1 MVAHSSEPEGTE
13 AHDAFTPSPPPPVW
27 PPTSQSADRWL
38 TRPRPRSEADYLS
51 IEAAAAM
58 ARAGRRPLREPAA
71 AEREA
76 PTVCLRGLN
85 DCLAALVR
93 EQVAAALDEKRPAT
107 PRAAAPTGGA

>member
-58 ARAGRRPLREPAA
+58 ERAGRKPKRDRDRDRAPSDQRE
-71 AEREA
+71 EVTR
-76 PTVCLRGLN
+76 CL
-85 DCLAALVR
+85 
-93 EQVAAALDEKRPAT
+93 
-107 PRAAAPTGGA
+107 